1 MKFSLQTLVA
11 AVTVSSAS
19 AMWGYWV
26 PPLDEPGVSC
36 EHKRIKIPDHGEYTC
51 MTVGTGIC
59 RNNGG
64 YFGEWRFGVNEFE
77 EGTDAGQCFN
87 NQIDLGTFNVTTG
100 DFNDDQDS
108 DDCAEEDT
116 SFPTIFD
123 PATTSYAITG
133 ATWVKNDGTECK
145 SPDGEA
151 YRTNAFA
158 GTTHICIGENIDTD
172 YKKFSEER
180 PYMFFYNEKTHT
192 FLYQLVCDGAGT
204 EGKLPQL
211 KMVNNEDL
219 AHEMYVDYPVDITKF
234 KKGTTADPA
243 DNNELWNAY
252 VDWNGFADDYN
263 QVGQLA
269 AFIKTANPYFCQ
281 EYVGLDKGATISCW
295 DNDCTD
301 ALGTYTANVD
311 EDSFSGKND
320 IVKASYFSL
329 TEQQSGEEEI
339 CAK

>member
-59 RNNGG
+59 RDNGG
-64 YFGEWRFGVNEFE
+64 YFGEWRFG
-77 EGTDAGQCFN
+77 
-87 NQIDLGTFNVTTG
+87 IDEIDEIG
-100 DFNDDQDS
+100 DFRP
-108 DDCAEEDT
+108 DT
-116 SFPTIFD
+116 YCSAMDLPTTFPTVID
-123 PATTSYAITG
+123 PATTRYPISG
-133 ATWVKNDGTECK
+133 PSWLSNDGKKCVNKGSGKADRLCT
-145 SPDGEA
+145 
-151 YRTNAFA
+151 YA

-172 YKKFSEER
+172 YSKFSDER

-219 AHEMYVDYPVDITKF
+219 ADDMYVDYPVDITKF

-243 DNNELWNAY
+243 DNNELWNVE
-252 VDWNGFADDYN
+252 VDWNGMN
-263 QVGQLA
+263 NNVGQLA
-269 AFIKTANPYFCQ
+269 AFINVANPYFCQ
-281 EYVGLDKGATISCW
+281 EYYGADDGATISCW
-295 DNDCTD
+295 DNDCSKAFGTSQEAIDFRDENNIFTNEILTGFFDVPGNAPEADGCACADINND
-301 ALGTYTANVD
+301 ATCYLPQD
-311 EDSFSGKND
+311 
-320 IVKASYFSL
+320 
-329 TEQQSGEEEI
+329 
-339 CAK
+339 

>member
-11 AVTVSSAS
+11 AVTVSSTS

-59 RNNGG
+59 RENGG
-64 YFGEWRFGVNEFE
+64 YFGEWRFGINDFGESPGACFE
-77 EGTDAGQCFN
+77 GQGNTSTLCGAGTY
-87 NQIDLGTFNVTTG
+87 
-100 DFNDDQDS
+100 
-108 DDCAEEDT
+108 
-116 SFPTIFD
+116 PTIFD
-123 PATTSYAITG
+123 PATTAYPISGPTWLNAAGETCKRGGVAQRTSGYA
-133 ATWVKNDGTECK
+133 D
-145 SPDGEA
+145 
-151 YRTNAFA
+151 
-158 GTTHICIGENIDTD
+158 TTHICIGENIDTD
-172 YKKFSEER
+172 YAKFSDER

-219 AHEMYVDYPVDITKF
+219 ADDLYVDYPVDITKF
-234 KKGTTADPA
+234 KKGTTADPD

-252 VDWNGFADDYN
+252 VDWNGYADKPNN

-269 AFIKTANPYFCQ
+269 AFIQTANPYFCQ
-281 EYVGLDKGATISCW
+281 EYIGRPNTAGAKISCW
-295 DNDCTD
+295 DNDCTGASD
-301 ALGTYTANVD
+301 TYNTVDGFTA
-311 EDSFSGKND
+311 END
-320 IVKASYFSL
+320 IVKAAYFSGA
-329 TEQQSGEEEI
+329 TG
-339 CAK
+339 CD

>member
-59 RNNGG
+59 RDNGG
-64 YFGEWRFGVNEFE
+64 YFGEWRFGVNKFDESPAKCKSTPVD
-77 EGTDAGQCFN
+77 GVA
-87 NQIDLGTFNVTTG
+87 
-100 DFNDDQDS
+100 
-108 DDCAEEDT
+108 DCPKDT
-116 SFPTIFD
+116 YPTIFD
-123 PATTSYAITG
+123 PATTSYAISG
-133 ATWVKNDGTECK
+133 ATWVKNDGSECR
-145 SPDGEA
+145 SPGGEA

-158 GTTHICIGENIDTD
+158 GTTHVCIGENIDKN
-172 YKKFSEER
+172 YAKFSQER

-219 AHEMYVDYPVDITKF
+219 ADEMYVDYPVDITKF

-243 DNNELWNAY
+243 DNNGLWNAY
-252 VDWNGFADDYN
+252 VDWNGFN
-263 QVGQLA
+263 GNVGQLA

-281 EYVGLDKGATISCW
+281 EYIGIGDGATISCW
-295 DNDCTD
+295 DNDCED
-301 ALGTYTANVD
+301 ATSERYEADGTTPAPLS
-311 EDSFSGKND
+311 EFSSDND
-320 IVKASYFSL
+320 IVQASYFKLNEADS
-329 TEQQSGEEEI
+329 TAN
-339 CAK
+339 CA

>member
-1 MKFSLQTLVA
+1 MKFTLQTLVA

-59 RNNGG
+59 RDNGG
-64 YFGEWRFGVNEFE
+64 YFGEWRFGINEFD
-77 EGTDAGQCFN
+77 GIAANCKDMPGGAITQCA
-87 NQIDLGTFNVTTG
+87 DDTTY
-100 DFNDDQDS
+100 
-108 DDCAEEDT
+108 
-116 SFPTIFD
+116 PTIFD
-123 PATTSYAITG
+123 PATTAYPITG
-133 ATWVKNDGTECK
+133 ATWLDG
-145 SPDGEA
+145 DGEA
-151 YRTNAFA
+151 CTVGGVAQRTDSYA

-172 YKKFSEER
+172 YAKFSDER

-219 AHEMYVDYPVDITKF
+219 ADEMYVDYPVDITKF

-252 VDWNGFADDYN
+252 VDWNGFSSPS
-263 QVGQLA
+263 VGQLA
-269 AFIKTANPYFCQ
+269 AFIQTANPYFCQ
-281 EYVGLDKGATISCW
+281 EYIGAPGTDGATISCW
-295 DNDCTD
+295 DNDCTG
-301 ALGTYTANVD
+301 AL
-311 EDSFSGKND
+311 DSYAFPTTGFSADNS
-320 IVKASYFSL
+320 IVQASYF
-329 TEQQSGEEEI
+329 TG
-339 CAK
+339 CN

>member
-11 AVTVSSAS
+11 AVTVSSTS
-19 AMWGYWV
+19 ATWGYWV

-51 MTVGTGIC
+51 MVVGTGIC

-77 EGTDAGQCFN
+77 EDDPAAGQCYYVQGDVPGVPEN
-87 NQIDLGTFNVTTG
+87 CALGGAAT
-100 DFNDDQDS
+100 
-108 DDCAEEDT
+108 
-116 SFPTIFD
+116 FPTIFD
-123 PATTSYAITG
+123 PATTAYPISG
-133 ATWVKNDGTECK
+133 ATWTKNDGKECK
-145 SPDGEA
+145 SPSGEV
-151 YRTNAFA
+151 YRTNSYV

-172 YKKFSEER
+172 YAKFSDER

-192 FLYQLVCDGAGT
+192 FLYQLICDGAGT

-219 AHEMYVDYPVDITKF
+219 ADDLYVDYPVDITKF

-252 VDWNGFADDYN
+252 VDWNGYADDN
-263 QVGQLA
+263 HQVGQLA
-269 AFIKTANPYFCQ
+269 AFIQTANPYFCQ
-281 EYVGLDKGATISCW
+281 EYIAAPETDGTSISCW
-295 DNDCTD
+295 DNDCTG
-301 ALGTYTANVD
+301 ALGDYID
-311 EDSFSGKND
+311 DIPDDSFSGKNNV
-320 IVKASYFSL
+320 VKASFYGLNATQS
-329 TEQQSGEEEI
+329 TNPDICQQ
-339 CAK
+339 

>member
-51 MTVGTGIC
+51 MTVGTGVC

-64 YFGEWRFGVNEFE
+64 YFGEWRFGIDDLEFPAPSRDCYDATPPNPPIDAKCAD
-77 EGTDAGQCFN
+77 GTYPA
-87 NQIDLGTFNVTTG
+87 I
-100 DFNDDQDS
+100 
-108 DDCAEEDT
+108 
-116 SFPTIFD
+116 ID
-123 PATTSYAITG
+123 PATTVYPITG
-133 ATWVKNDGTECK
+133 PSWLKNDGSECK

-151 YRTNAFA
+151 YRTSAYA
-158 GTTHICIGENIDTD
+158 DTTHICIGENIDTD
-172 YKKFSEER
+172 YAKFSDER

-219 AHEMYVDYPVDITKF
+219 AHELYVDYPVDITKF
-234 KKGTTADPA
+234 KKGTTSDPA

-252 VDWNGFADDYN
+252 VDWNGYAPNSNN

-269 AFIKTANPYFCQ
+269 AFINTANPYFCQ
-281 EYVGLDKGATISCW
+281 EYIGQPGTAGSTISCW
-295 DNDCTD
+295 DNDCTGAAD
-301 ALGTYTANVD
+301 TWGDDNAFTN
-311 EDSFSGKND
+311 SND

-329 TEQQSGEEEI
+329 STQQSADPTV
-339 CAK
+339 CQQ

>member
-26 PPLDEPGVSC
+26 PPLDEPGISC

-59 RNNGG
+59 RDNGG
-64 YFGEWRFGVNEFE
+64 YFGEWRFGIADYDAA
-77 EGTDAGQCFN
+77 GLCTD
-87 NQIDLGTFNVTTG
+87 D
-100 DFNDDQDS
+100 
-108 DDCAEEDT
+108 
-116 SFPTIFD
+116 PTLANPQVACPDETYPSIID
-123 PATTSYAITG
+123 PATTPYPITG
-133 ATWVKNDGTECK
+133 ATWLKADGDVCTVPAGDAFE
-145 SPDGEA
+145 GEA
-151 YRTNAFA
+151 LRNSAYA
-158 GTTHICIGENIDTD
+158 GATHVCIGENIDTD
-172 YKKFSEER
+172 YAKFSDER

-219 AHEMYVDYPVDITKF
+219 AHELYVDYPVDITKF
-234 KKGTTADPA
+234 KKGTTSDPA

-252 VDWNGFADDYN
+252 VDWNGYAPNSNN

-269 AFIKTANPYFCQ
+269 AFIQTANPYFCQ
-281 EYVGLDKGATISCW
+281 EYIGTGDGATISCW
-295 DNDCTD
+295 DNDCTGASD
-301 ALGTYTANVD
+301 DRYAPALTD
-311 EDSFSGKND
+311 FSADND
-320 IVKASYFSL
+320 IVKMGYFKL
-329 TEQQSGEEEI
+329 NEADTNNN
-339 CAK
+339 CA

>member
-64 YFGEWRFGVNEFE
+64 YFGEWRFGVNKFDESPAKCKSTPV
-77 EGTDAGQCFN
+77 GGVA
-87 NQIDLGTFNVTTG
+87 
-100 DFNDDQDS
+100 
-108 DDCAEEDT
+108 DCPKDT

-133 ATWVKNDGTECK
+133 ATWLDNDGKKACK
-145 SPDGEA
+145 VKGVAQRNDA
-151 YRTNAFA
+151 YA

-252 VDWNGFADDYN
+252 VDWNGYADDKK

-295 DNDCTD
+295 DNDCND
-301 ALGTYTANVD
+301 ALGTYTADVD

-329 TEQQSGEEEI
+329 SATQSSI
-339 CAK
+339 CDND

>member
-11 AVTVSSAS
+11 AVTVSSTS
-19 AMWGYWV
+19 AMWSYWV

-59 RNNGG
+59 RDNGG
-64 YFGEWRFGVNEFE
+64 YFGQWRFGINDFDENPGLCYE
-77 EGTDAGQCFN
+77 DQADSATNCGAGTY
-87 NQIDLGTFNVTTG
+87 
-100 DFNDDQDS
+100 
-108 DDCAEEDT
+108 
-116 SFPTIFD
+116 PTIFD
-123 PATTSYAITG
+123 PATTAYPISG
-133 ATWVKNDGTECK
+133 PTWLNE
-145 SPDGEA
+145 DGETCTSGGVA
-151 YRTNAFA
+151 RRTNGYA

-172 YKKFSEER
+172 YAKFSDER

-219 AHEMYVDYPVDITKF
+219 AHELYVDYPVDITKF

-252 VDWNGFADDYN
+252 VNWNGYADDNN

-269 AFIKTANPYFCQ
+269 AFIQTANPYFCQ
-281 EYVGLDKGATISCW
+281 EYVGVNGGASISCW
-295 DNDCTD
+295 DNDCTG
-301 ALGTYTANVD
+301 AQSEYGQIAG
-311 EDSFSGKND
+311 DSFSGENN
-320 IVKASYFSL
+320 IVQASYFSGA
-329 TEQQSGEEEI
+329 EG
-339 CAK
+339 CD

>member
-64 YFGEWRFGVNEFE
+64 YFGEWRFGINDFDDSPADCKSEPGGGF
-77 EGTDAGQCFN
+77 TDCGA
-87 NQIDLGTFNVTTG
+87 
-100 DFNDDQDS
+100 
-108 DDCAEEDT
+108 DT
-116 SFPTIFD
+116 YPTIFD
-123 PATTSYAITG
+123 PATTAYPITG
-133 ATWVKNDGTECK
+133 ATWLDG
-145 SPDGEA
+145 DGEA
-151 YRTNAFA
+151 CTDADGRAQRTNSYA

-172 YKKFSEER
+172 YAKFSDER

-219 AHEMYVDYPVDITKF
+219 ADEMYVDYPVDITKF

-243 DNNELWNAY
+243 DNNELWNAF
-252 VDWNGFADDYN
+252 VDWNGYADAPNN

-269 AFIKTANPYFCQ
+269 AFIQTANPYFCQ
-281 EYVGLDKGATISCW
+281 EYFGLGEGATISCW
-295 DNDCTD
+295 DNDCTG
-301 ALGTYTANVD
+301 AL
-311 EDSFSGKND
+311 DSYVATPTGFSQDNS
-320 IVKASYFSL
+320 IVQASYY
-329 TEQQSGEEEI
+329 TG
-339 CAK
+339 CN

>member
-11 AVTVSSAS
+11 AVTVSSTS

-59 RNNGG
+59 RDNGG
-64 YFGEWRFGVNEFE
+64 YFGEWRFGVNEFGKDDTAA
-77 EGTDAGQCFN
+77 GTCYNTQGLTGASCAAGA
-87 NQIDLGTFNVTTG
+87 GTT
-100 DFNDDQDS
+100 
-108 DDCAEEDT
+108 
-116 SFPTIFD
+116 FPTIFD
-123 PATTSYAITG
+123 PATTAYSISG
-133 ATWVKNDGTECK
+133 ATWLKNDGKQCK
-145 SPDGEA
+145 SPSGEVYRNNA
-151 YRTNAFA
+151 YAD
-158 GTTHICIGENIDTD
+158 TTHICIGENIDTD
-172 YKKFSEER
+172 YAKFSDER

-219 AHEMYVDYPVDITKF
+219 ADDLYVDYPVDITKF

-252 VDWNGFADDYN
+252 VDWNGYADNSN

-269 AFIKTANPYFCQ
+269 AFIQTANPYFCQ
-281 EYVGLDKGATISCW
+281 EYVGINGGASVSCW
-295 DNDCTD
+295 DNDCTG
-301 ALGTYTANVD
+301 ASGTFGTVAGFT
-311 EDSFSGKND
+311 EKNN
-320 IVKASYFSL
+320 IVKASYFTL
-329 TEQQSGEEEI
+329 TEVQSNNRTI
-339 CAK
+339 CQK